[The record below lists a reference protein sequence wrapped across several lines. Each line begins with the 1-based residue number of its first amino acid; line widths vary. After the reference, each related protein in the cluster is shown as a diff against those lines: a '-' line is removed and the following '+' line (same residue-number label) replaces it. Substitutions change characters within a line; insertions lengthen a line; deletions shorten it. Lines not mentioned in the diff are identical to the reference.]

1 MADDVIEPSLF
12 AELQAGIQR
21 ATATG
26 QLPNSEELTRQTTLF
41 RDRFG
46 PEALRQIDGEA
57 LLQAMHGRQDA
68 GQRCLDY
75 WLEFKNDDEFTT
87 RVFGSIAGGS
97 ALKFE
102 IFQRP
107 SDGTWIG
114 GSSRK
119 QRVLTTNE
127 AIAVARRQRDELIA
141 GAAAIE
147 AMRAGDAS
155 DPAYSALQ
163 ETMERVAPTTSST
176 AWAHKY
182 WALLHP
188 DGLDFYHMP
197 GLQRFHL
204 LKLLQMP
211 PDRKGLCLPD
221 SPRFNCAGRFVSLA
235 RDIGVPMP
243 ALNRFLESRSGAL
256 HSYWKVGTTSGSSG
270 QSFWAGMRDGNFVAI
285 GWADAVRDLTNVITL
300 EYSAAKADIRGRL
313 AAADYAEGIAT
324 RKAGE
329 ILNFAKVMAE
339 RDIVL
344 ACEGETILGIGE
356 VIGRYEYDGS
366 LRFPH
371 KRPVKW
377 LSLDTWHLPEN
388 EGPRTTV
395 YQVGRTSAT
404 NVLETERR
412 LAHRTPLVPTTAPR
426 SAEKPLP
433 ALTGPV
439 ARVQAILQRKGQ
451 VILYGPPG
459 TGKTYTARLAA
470 VELAARHSLRK
481 TFAELTQQEIA
492 DIEKH
497 DGLVRTCTFHPGW
510 GYEDFMEGLRPVA
523 KDDRLAFEPRDGVF
537 KRLCTDAREKLDTNF
552 YLVIDEI
559 NRGDIPR
566 IFGEL
571 LTVLEYDKRGK
582 EITLPITG
590 DPFSV
595 PRNVFLLGTM
605 NTADRSISLL
615 DAALRRRFGFIE
627 LMPDSSM
634 LKTRAGTLR
643 LGLWLDALNIRL
655 RRHLKRDARNLQVG
669 HSYLLPGQVASFADF
684 ARVLRDDI
692 LPLLE
697 EYCYD
702 DPEML
707 KAIAGDIVDVQDG
720 GRIREELFEP
730 NREDALL
737 DAVSFPEM
745 DALVQETDASDE
757 ESAGDHDDDQAHAD
771 HVESSV

>member
-1 MADDVIEPSLF
+1 MTNTAIEPALF
-12 AELQAGIQR
+12 SELQTGIQQ

-26 QLPNSEELTRQTTLF
+26 QLPTSSELIRQTTLF
-41 RDRFG
+41 RARFG
-46 PEALRQIDGEA
+46 PDALHQLDGET
-57 LLQAMHGRQDA
+57 LLHAMHGRQDA

-75 WLEFKNDDEFTT
+75 WLEFKNDDEFAT

-107 SDGTWIG
+107 SDGTWMG

-127 AIAVARRQRDELIA
+127 AIEVARRQRDELIA

-147 AMRAGDAS
+147 AMPAGDAS
-155 DPAYSALQ
+155 DTAYSALQ
-163 ETMERVAPTTSST
+163 GTMEQVAPTTSST

-188 DGLDFYHMP
+188 DRLDFYHMP

-211 PDRKGLCLPD
+211 PDRRGLRLPD
-221 SPRFNCAGRFVSLA
+221 SPRYNCAGRFASLA
-235 RDIGVPMP
+235 RDIGMPMP
-243 ALNRFLESRSGAL
+243 ALNRFLNLRNGAL

-270 QSFWAGMRDGNFVAI
+270 ESFWADMRDGNFVAI
-285 GWADAVRDLTNVITL
+285 GWADAVPDLTDVITL
-300 EYSAAKADIRGRL
+300 EYSAGKADIRGRL
-313 AAADYAEGIAT
+313 AAAKYADGIAT

-356 VIGRYEYDGS
+356 VIGRYEHDSS
-366 LRFPH
+366 LSFPH

-377 LSLDTWHLPEN
+377 LSLDTWRLAEN

-395 YQVGRTSAT
+395 YEIGRISAT

-412 LAHRTPLVPTTAPR
+412 LAHRTSIVPAAPR

-433 ALTGPV
+433 ALTGPA

-459 TGKTYTARLAA
+459 TGKTHTARLAA

-481 TFAELTQQEIA
+481 TFAELTRQELA
-492 DIEKH
+492 DFEKH

-523 KDDRLAFEPRDGVF
+523 KDERLAFEPRDGVF
-537 KRLCTDAREKLDTNF
+537 KRLCADARKKPDTNF

-571 LTVLEYDKRGK
+571 MTVVEYDKRGK
-582 EITLPITG
+582 EITLPTTG

-595 PRNVFLLGTM
+595 PRNVFLIGTM

-627 LMPDSSM
+627 LMPDSSI
-634 LKTRAGTLR
+634 LKHRAGTLR
-643 LGLWLDALNIRL
+643 LGPWLDALNIRL

-684 ARVLRDDI
+684 ARVVRDDI

-707 KAIAGDIVDVQDG
+707 KAIAGDIVDAQN

-745 DALVQETDASDE
+745 GPLVQDTDVSDE
-757 ESAGDHDDDQAHAD
+757 ESAGDDDDDEARVD
-771 HVESSV
+771 HVEATV